1 MRKNSYLCNSICTK
15 DRDVAR
21 IDQNTI
27 DRIIDAARIEDVVR
41 SYGVELQKAGTVLK
55 ACCPFHEEKT
65 PSFVVSP
72 AKGIFKCFGC
82 GKGGHAVKFVMEKEQ
97 CSYPDALRR
106 LAKRYNIEVP
116 EREMTPEEKRA
127 EMERQNILEINE
139 WYAKF
144 CAETMTNDPNG
155 RAVGMSFF
163 RERRFT
169 DESMRVFRLGYA
181 MDRNVVFEAAKAAGF
196 MDDLIIKSGIG
207 GVNEESGR
215 RFDRFKGRVIFPIV
229 NITGKVVA
237 FGGRVLNNLSEEE
250 KKRTGK
256 YVNSPEILGIYEKNR
271 ELYGLFQAKSD
282 IQRKDSCILVEGY
295 ADVISMHQA
304 GMRNTVAAC
313 GTAFTERQMETVRR
327 FTNNLIVMDDGDSA
341 GIAAAQKAANIA
353 LKAGMSVKMVLL
365 PDGQDPDDFA
375 KNHSAELIEA
385 YIEEK
390 GMNFVEFKKKVL
402 TEGKEDDPDT
412 INAALGSVI
421 ETIAL
426 LPNAISRE
434 VYIKE
439 AMKRFE
445 MPREAIVER
454 LNSMAMSEQQQKEKE
469 ERNKRLREEDER
481 RAEEANRPTYKFAIQ
496 EREIVQFI
504 VRHCGESIEVENE
517 GTKERYYV
525 TDVLL
530 ASLEDLEEEGRL
542 LQNPMYE
549 KFINCI
555 KQEEITDD
563 RYFTFNEDDDIRKI
577 ATSLLLDKEV
587 ASKRFDNDMKF
598 TTPED
603 DPQYERKKQEF
614 EARVQQ
620 EKELKL
626 RTDLETVVKEYRL
639 AVIRGKIAET
649 KQAIKER
656 PGEMLEQMR
665 KLKEY
670 MEQEQMLQY
679 NG

>member
-1 MRKNSYLCNSICTK
+1 M
-15 DRDVAR
+15 AR

-82 GKGGHAVKFVMEKEQ
+82 GKGGHVVKFVMEKEQ
-97 CSYPDALRR
+97 CKYPEALRI

-116 EREMTPEEKRA
+116 EREQTPEEKRI

-144 CAETMTNDPNG
+144 CQEAMINDPNG
-155 RAVGMSFF
+155 RAIGMSFF

-181 MDRNVVFEAAKAAGF
+181 MNKNVAYESAIAAGF
-196 MDDLIIKSGIG
+196 SEDIIVKSGIG
-207 GVNEESGR
+207 GVDKESGR
-215 RFDRFKGRVIFPIV
+215 SYDRFKGRVIFPIV

-237 FGGRVLNNLSEEE
+237 FGGRILNNLSEEE
-250 KKRTGK
+250 KKRVGK
-256 YVNSPEILGIYEKNR
+256 YVNSPEIIGIYEKNR
-271 ELYGLFQAKSD
+271 ELYGLYYAKSE
-282 IQRKDSCILVEGY
+282 IQRKDCCILVEGY

-313 GTAFTERQMETVRR
+313 GTAFTERQMGTIHR
-327 FTNNLIVMDDGDSA
+327 FTNNLVVMDDGDSA

-353 LKAGMSVKMVLL
+353 LKAGMTVRMVLL

-375 KNHSAELIEA
+375 KSHSAEQIEA
-385 YIEEK
+385 YINENS
-390 GMNFVEFKKKVL
+390 MNFVEFKKKVL
-402 TEGKEDDPDT
+402 TVGREDDPDKV
-412 INAALGSVI
+412 NAALSSVI
-421 ETIAL
+421 ETITL

-439 AMKRFE
+439 AIKRFE
-445 MPREAIVER
+445 MPREAIMER
-454 LNSMAMSEQQQKEKE
+454 IDSLKMADQQQKERD
-469 ERNKRLREEDER
+469 ERNKMLRQEDER
-481 RAEEANRPTYKFAIQ
+481 RAEEANRPIYKFAIQ

-517 GTKERYYV
+517 EGKGRYYV
-525 TDVLL
+525 TDLLL
-530 ASLEDLEEEGRL
+530 ASLEDIERDGRL
-542 LQNPMYE
+542 LQNPAYE
-549 KFINCI
+549 KFIKLI
-555 KQEEITDD
+555 EQQEVTDD
-563 RYFTFNEDDDIRKI
+563 KIFTFNEDDDIREI
-577 ATSLLLDKEV
+577 STSLMLDKEV
-587 ASKRFDNDMKF
+587 TSKRFDSDIKF

-603 DPQYERKKQEF
+603 DPQYARKKAEF
-614 EARVQQ
+614 EARIQQ
-620 EKELKL
+620 ERELKL
-626 RTDLETVVKEYRL
+626 RSNLETVIREYKL
-639 AVIRGKIAET
+639 VVIRDLIAET
-649 KQAIKER
+649 KRAIKER
-656 PGEMLEQMR
+656 PGEMIELMKQLR
-665 KLKEY
+665 IY
-670 MEQEQMLQY
+670 IEQEQMLR
-679 NG
+679 